1 MSTQARCCTRYFQY
15 QNIPCET
22 LGLLEQMFVHDGY
35 HIEKLNIQDDP
46 MPTSAVGYDAI
57 VILGGPMAV
66 YDNFPYLQRE
76 QELIRDAM
84 KNDTPVLGLCL
95 GSQLIAQG
103 PEEGASTRPRRK
115 R

>member
-1 MSTQARCCTRYFQY
+1 
-15 QNIPCET
+15 
-22 LGLLEQMFVHDGY
+22 
-35 HIEKLNIQDDP
+35 
-46 MPTSAVGYDAI
+46 
-57 VILGGPMAV
+57 MAV

-95 GSQLIAQG
+95 GSHSLRRLQ
-103 PEEGASTRPRRK
+103 EGASTRPRRK